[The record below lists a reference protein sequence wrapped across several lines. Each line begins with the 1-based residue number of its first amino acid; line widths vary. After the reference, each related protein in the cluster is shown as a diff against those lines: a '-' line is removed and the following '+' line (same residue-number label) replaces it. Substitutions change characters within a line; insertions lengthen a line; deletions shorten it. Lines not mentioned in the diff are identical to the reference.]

1 MNYNIFDNEFLS
13 MKTEDGIVYAK
24 YKVQA
29 IDITLAQ
36 EATQLRIEFTRNQ
49 SLPVLSD
56 ISEVKRVS
64 KEARQ
69 YFSSEDSA
77 VNVIALAVLV
87 EHPVTR
93 AIFNFFLKF
102 QQPKYPA
109 KAFSSVSSA
118 EKWLKQY
125 TA

>member
-1 MNYNIFDNEFLS
+1 MNYNHFDNEYLS
-13 MKTEDGIVYAK
+13 MRIENSIVYAK
-24 YKVQA
+24 YKVHA

-36 EATQLRIEFTRNQ
+36 EATRSRIEFTHNQ
-49 SLPVLSD
+49 SLPVLTD

-77 VNVIALAVLV
+77 VNVTALAVLV

-102 QQPKYPA
+102 QQPKYPV
-109 KAFSSVSSA
+109 KAFSSTKSA

-125 TA
+125 AA

>member
-1 MNYNIFDNEFLS
+1 MNYNVFDNEFLS
-13 MKTEDGIVYAK
+13 MKTEGGIIYAK
-24 YKVQA
+24 YKVHA

-36 EATQLRIEFTRNQ
+36 EATQLRIKFTRSQ
-49 SLPVLSD
+49 SLPVLTD

-77 VNVIALAVLV
+77 VNITALAVLV

-109 KAFSSVSSA
+109 RAFSSVSSA

-125 TA
+125 AA